1 MKKIKRIFYRGLNMW
16 MFVFIKIDFVDD
28 VCINTDVRASFDGK
42 WALVVMNNSFKMS
55 FLNYFMSLKEIE
67 NIP

>member
-1 MKKIKRIFYRGLNMW
+1 MW

-55 FLNYFMSLKEIE
+55 FFNYFMSLKEIE

>member
-1 MKKIKRIFYRGLNMW
+1 MD
-16 MFVFIKIDFVDD
+16 VCEFIKIDFVDD
-28 VCINTDVRASFDGK
+28 VCINNDVRASFDGK

-55 FLNYFMSLKEIE
+55 FFNYFMSLKEIE